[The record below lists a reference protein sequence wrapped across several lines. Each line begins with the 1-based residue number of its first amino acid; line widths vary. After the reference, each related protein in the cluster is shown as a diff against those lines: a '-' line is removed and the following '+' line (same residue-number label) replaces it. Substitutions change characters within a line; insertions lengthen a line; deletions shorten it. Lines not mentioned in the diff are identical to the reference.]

1 MNQMY
6 IAGIDEAGRGPVLGP
21 LVIAGV
27 VIDEKDLN
35 PLIEEG
41 LTDSKLMPK
50 VRRESMYAEILN
62 LTVDYRIVIIDANEI
77 DELRNNATNLNRIE
91 INAIIKM
98 LGALTKWKKAFVDA
112 CDRNADRMQLILRN
126 NVQKNIVAEHFADV
140 NYPIVSAASVIA
152 KVIRDQEIEKA
163 HEKFGV
169 DFGSGY
175 SHDAKTNQFLMDYYS
190 KHGELPVIA
199 RKSWETS
206 KRVIRIHE
214 QSNLDEFFSNVE

>member
-35 PLIEEG
+35 PLVEEG

-62 LTVDYRIVIIDANEI
+62 LTVDYRIVIIDAYEI

-126 NVQKNIVAEHFADV
+126 NVQENIVAEHFADV
-140 NYPIVSAASVIA
+140 KYPIVSAASVIA
-152 KVIRDQEIEKA
+152 KVIRDQEITKA

-214 QSNLDEFFSNVE
+214 QSKMDEFFSNEE

>member
-27 VIDEKDLN
+27 VINEKDLD
-35 PLIEEG
+35 PLVKEG

-50 VRRESMYAEILN
+50 IKRESMYNDILK
-62 LTVDYRIVIIDANEI
+62 LTIDYQVVIIDAYEI
-77 DELRNNATNLNRIE
+77 DALRNNATNLNRIE
-91 INAIIKM
+91 INAMIKM
-98 LGALTKWKKAFVDA
+98 LGVLTKWKMAFVDA
-112 CDRNADRMQLILRN
+112 CDRNANRLQLILRK
-126 NVQKNIVAEHFADV
+126 NVQENIIAEHFADV
-140 NYPIVSAASVIA
+140 KYPIVSAASVIA

-163 HEKFGV
+163 HKEFGV

-175 SHDAKTNQFLMDYYS
+175 SHDRKTNQFLMDYYS
-190 KHGELPVIA
+190 EHGKLPVIA

-214 QSNLDEFFSNVE
+214 QSNLDEFFSNAE